1 MHSDLRKNKTEAKMM
16 ECDHVLNE
24 VRGCLREIR
33 QWMKPRPK
41 QKQLANVLDGI
52 MVSSAHEYEMN
63 FKLHQ

>member
-1 MHSDLRKNKTEAKMM
+1 MRKNKTEAKMM

-41 QKQLANVLDGI
+41 QKQLANLMDGI
-52 MVSSAHEYEMN
+52 MVCSATN
-63 FKLHQ
+63 AK